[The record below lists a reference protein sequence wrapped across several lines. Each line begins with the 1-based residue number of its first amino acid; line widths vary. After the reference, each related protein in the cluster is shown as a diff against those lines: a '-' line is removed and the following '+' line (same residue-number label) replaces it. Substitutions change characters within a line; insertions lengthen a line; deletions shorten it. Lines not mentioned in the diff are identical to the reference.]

1 MLTLCN
7 IFNTL
12 QVTQFFCAILIER
25 GNKNMLFEFLHS
37 KIHRAT
43 ITDSNLNYVGS
54 ITIDE
59 EFLEKANIREWEK
72 VEILDINN
80 GERFQTYALKG
91 VKGSKCFCVN
101 GAAARKVQTGDK
113 IIIVTYA
120 QMSEDEIKTHKPTIV
135 QVGENNE
142 IISYGK

>member
-1 MLTLCN
+1 ML
-7 IFNTL
+7 
-12 QVTQFFCAILIER
+12 R
-25 GNKNMLFEFLHS
+25 EFLHS

-59 EFLEKANIREWEK
+59 EFLEKANIKEWEK

-91 VKGSKCFCVN
+91 AKGSKCFCVN

-120 QMSEDEIKTHKPTIV
+120 QMNEDVLKIHKPTIV